1 MLGRT
6 LIAVGLLACSQLR
19 DGGEGGSGAPPW
31 SLRTASWRTDPV
43 WHDGL
48 AERCVYDATR
58 TVYGVERAFLATA
71 YTDLERA
78 DERSTVKIED
88 PEEPGIEV
96 FKHHW
101 SERVPTENYD
111 YDFSTA
117 SYVRRDD
124 LACFKLTAATQEDCG
139 ASFKEVW
146 RTARGYE
153 YFESVYFPGS
163 GRRSG
168 TLDGGAVFE
177 DALSLV
183 LRDFPFD
190 LADDE
195 GGTALAL
202 SVIPSQKDTRAVPFE
217 PVAME
222 ARAGPRETLELP
234 CGSVPAARV
243 DLLAAGEVRA
253 RYWFALDGAAPWL
266 HALVRYEGP
275 GGVRYSL
282 RSIERTAYWQ
292 R

>member
-6 LIAVGLLACSQLR
+6 LVVGLLACSPH
-19 DGGEGGSGAPPW
+19 GESDAGDGAPPW
-31 SLRTASWRTDPV
+31 ELRERSWRTDPV

-58 TVYGVERAFLATA
+58 TIYGVERVYLATA

-78 DERSTVKIED
+78 DERSTVKT
-88 PEEPGIEV
+88 EEPGGVEV

-101 SERVPTENYD
+101 SERVPTERYD

-117 SYVRRDD
+117 CYVRSAD

-146 RTARGYE
+146 RAGRGYE
-153 YFESVYFPGS
+153 YFESVYFPGA

-190 LADDE
+190 EERA
-195 GGTALAL
+195 ALAL
-202 SVIPSQKDTRAVPFE
+202 SVIPSQKDTRAVRFDPLE
-217 PVAME
+217 ME
-222 ARAGPRETLELP
+222 ARSGARETLELP
-234 CGSVPAARV
+234 CGSVPAVRV
-243 DLLAAGEVRA
+243 DLVAAGEVRA
-253 RYWFALDGAAPWL
+253 RYWFALDGGAPWL